1 MSYILPDGTAYG
13 DADIILRP
21 ELHRADLSCA
31 QAGTLQEWQDQVA
44 RYAVGNSRLALFLSA
59 AFAGALLEI
68 IAEPSG
74 GLHLYGKSQTGKST
88 AAFVAASV
96 LGKGARD
103 GNAHQWRAPA
113 TAWKVLP
120 ADAAMGAL

>member
-1 MSYILPDGTAYG
+1 MAKYG
-13 DADIILRP
+13 
-21 ELHRADLSCA
+21 
-31 QAGTLQEWQDQVA
+31 
-44 RYAVGNSRLALFLSA
+44 VGNSRLSLFLSA
-59 AFAGALLEI
+59 AFAGCFCRALLEI

-103 GNAHQWRAPA
+103 ETRINGARPA